1 VLRHLPGQNLVN
13 LQSVAGLPLLP
24 AGLAAFLGA
33 VTVGNT
39 ITIFV
44 RRRHR
49 DLAILKT
56 LGFKRRQIAA
66 AVAWQATS
74 FILVALAAG
83 LPLGIVGG
91 RWAWDLA
98 AAQLQS
104 AAPPVIP
111 ALAIALIVPAA
122 LIAGNAL
129 AAIPGRAAARVAP
142 AISLRQE

>member
-1 VLRHLPGQNLVN
+1 MM
-13 LQSVAGLPLLP
+13 
-24 AGLAAFLGA
+24 
-33 VTVGNT
+33 
-39 ITIFV
+39 IFV
-44 RRRHR
+44 RRRRR

-56 LGFKRRQIAA
+56 LGFRRRQIAA

-83 LPLGIVGG
+83 LPLGVAAG

-98 AAQLQS
+98 AAQLES

-122 LIAGNAL
+122 LLAGNAL
-129 AAIPGRAAARVAP
+129 AAIPARTAARTAP
-142 AISLRQE
+142 AISLRQA